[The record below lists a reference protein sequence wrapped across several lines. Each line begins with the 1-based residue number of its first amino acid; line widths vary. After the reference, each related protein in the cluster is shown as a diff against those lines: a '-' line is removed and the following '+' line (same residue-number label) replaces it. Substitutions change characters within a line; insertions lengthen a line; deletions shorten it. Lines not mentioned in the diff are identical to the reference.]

1 VFKFIVDQQSPH
13 LKDYRVEGRRVV
25 KRNCNFTSLN
35 SALPIPKEGKQCF
48 KFRIVE
54 PSQHFFVGLTNA
66 FLRHGA
72 NIYSEHFVGL
82 TFWGTI
88 YSRGDCLPLVGKV
101 RYEERPTVRITVDFD
116 DQAIR
121 WHSDEQLVGVVPLPP
136 QFRYSELY
144 FLFGMRDVDTS
155 IDLLDG

>member
-1 VFKFIVDQQSPH
+1 MVDQQSPH
-13 LKDYRVEGRRVV
+13 LKDYKIDGRRVI
-25 KRNCNFTSLN
+25 KLSCNFTSIN
-35 SALPIPKEGKQCF
+35 CAYPIPKEGKQSF

-88 YSRGDCLPLVGKV
+88 YARGENLALIGKI
-101 RYEERPTVRITVDFD
+101 RYEEKPTIRMTVDF
-116 DQAIR
+116 
-121 WHSDEQLVGVVPLPP
+121 
-136 QFRYSELY
+136 
-144 FLFGMRDVDTS
+144 
-155 IDLLDG
+155 